1 MNNGWIKLHRQFT
14 SWEWYSDINVKVLF
28 LHCLLSANHEVKKW
42 RGIEIQKGQFIT
54 SLEHLSIN
62 TGLTVKQ
69 IRTALNKLKMTGEV
83 ACKTTSQYS
92 IISIN
97 NWDKFQAEGKQEDK
111 QKTNEGQAEGKQRAT
126 NKNIKNIKNIKNEKN
141 IINREIKKI
150 DPYTSK
156 EVNEFIKKYQE
167 YNTSC
172 RILNQTRLKIAE
184 AIEINGLD
192 ALFEVIEKSAG
203 KGHFINNE
211 FIPLSINN
219 MLENAQK
226 ILDDSYNLVD
236 RQQNGVINEN
246 TSDDDIYNMIYG
258 DL

>member
-28 LHCLLSANHEVKKW
+28 LHCLLSANHEIKKW

-54 SLEHLSIN
+54 SLEHLALE

-83 ACKTTSQYS
+83 ACKGTSQYS
-92 IISIN
+92 IITIN

-111 QKTNEGQAEGKQRAT
+111 QQTNEGQAEGKQRAT
-126 NKNIKNIKNIKNEKN
+126 NKNIKNEKNEKN
-141 IINREIKKI
+141 NIINSEIKKI
-150 DPYTSK
+150 DPYTSN
-156 EVNEFIKKYQE
+156 EVNEFIKEYSKY
-167 YNTSC
+167 NNSC
-172 RILNQTRLKIAE
+172 RIINQTRLKIAQAIEVNGLE
-184 AIEINGLD
+184 AII
-192 ALFEVIEKSAG
+192 EVIKKSAG
-203 KGHFINNE
+203 KGHLINNE

-219 MLENAQK
+219 MLDNAQK

-236 RQQNGVINEN
+236 RQYNISKFEIIEN
-246 TSDDDIYNMIYG
+246 IKKTMG
-258 DL
+258 A